1 MAANK
6 PSKEAILAAFFD
18 EGNYSPLFTDGAVSA
33 AFGCANGQS
42 VYAVYQNGEP
52 VGAADLDKT
61 TRVLKM
67 AAETGNPVVTFY
79 NSTGAKLEGGL
90 ELLNANSRLTAE
102 IARISG
108 VVPQVA
114 VVTGTCAGTS
124 AVQAAAADVCIMA
137 ADAEL
142 FLTAPFNAE
151 DKVKAAGSAAV
162 SYTHL
167 RAWLAPLC
175 LISKLPPLR
184 STWSSMMPR
193 ALPRLLPMQAA

>member
-102 IARISG
+102 IARI
-108 VVPQVA
+108 
-114 VVTGTCAGTS
+114 CLLYTS
-124 AVQAAAADVCIMA
+124 DAAD
-137 ADAEL
+137 D
-142 FLTAPFNAE
+142 
-151 DKVKAAGSAAV
+151 
-162 SYTHL
+162 
-167 RAWLAPLC
+167 
-175 LISKLPPLR
+175 
-184 STWSSMMPR
+184 
-193 ALPRLLPMQAA
+193 

>member
-6 PSKEAILAAFFD
+6 PGKEAILAAFFD

-151 DKVKAAGSAAV
+151 DKVKAAGSAEFAAKAGV
-162 SYTHL
+162 SV
-167 RAWLAPLC
+167 
-175 LISKLPPLR
+175 
-184 STWSSMMPR
+184 
-193 ALPRLLPMQAA
+193 

>member
-90 ELLNANSRLTAE
+90 ELLRSPASPA
-102 IARISG
+102 
-108 VVPQVA
+108 
-114 VVTGTCAGTS
+114 
-124 AVQAAAADVCIMA
+124 
-137 ADAEL
+137 
-142 FLTAPFNAE
+142 
-151 DKVKAAGSAAV
+151 
-162 SYTHL
+162 
-167 RAWLAPLC
+167 LC
-175 LISKLPPLR
+175 LRLP
-184 STWSSMMPR
+184 
-193 ALPRLLPMQAA
+193 LLPVPAPAPALCRPPQLMSASWQLTLSCS

>member
-151 DKVKAAGSAAV
+151 DKVKAAGSAEFAAKAGVAAIVEEDAV
-162 SYTHL
+162 KAAS
-167 RAWLAPLC
+167 RRC
-175 LISKLPPLR
+175 
-184 STWSSMMPR
+184 PR
-193 ALPRLLPMQAA
+193 CGYVAGQQPGWPRCV

>member
-6 PSKEAILAAFFD
+6 PGKEAILAAFFD

-52 VGAADLDKT
+52 VGTADLDKT

-102 IARISG
+102 IAAS
-108 VVPQVA
+108 PA
-114 VVTGTCAGTS
+114 
-124 AVQAAAADVCIMA
+124 
-137 ADAEL
+137 
-142 FLTAPFNAE
+142 
-151 DKVKAAGSAAV
+151 
-162 SYTHL
+162 
-167 RAWLAPLC
+167 LC
-175 LISKLPPLR
+175 LRLP
-184 STWSSMMPR
+184 
-193 ALPRLLPMQAA
+193 LLPVPAPAPALCRPPQLMSASWQLTLSCS

>member
-1 MAANK
+1 MQQ
-6 PSKEAILAAFFD
+6 FFD

-102 IARISG
+102 IALHLRRCASG
-108 VVPQVA
+108 CRCYRYLRRHQR
-114 VVTGTCAGTS
+114 CAG
-124 AVQAAAADVCIMA
+124 
-137 ADAEL
+137 
-142 FLTAPFNAE
+142 
-151 DKVKAAGSAAV
+151 
-162 SYTHL
+162 
-167 RAWLAPLC
+167 R
-175 LISKLPPLR
+175 R
-184 STWSSMMPR
+184 S
-193 ALPRLLPMQAA
+193 